1 MNSENMKNNDPI
13 QLQQMIIFL
22 KSEVTKYKKQ
32 VDLNK
37 NRDHYSLI
45 DKLEQENKQLT
56 NELDELSQEL
66 DVLKDEF
73 GKQANNNRDRLKQH
87 EIEIEK
93 KENLIDTLQVK
104 NAELWMMNKQLVETV
119 NKIIYGMITNQRG
132 SRKQDRQVS
141 ALHSKL
147 ADYRT
152 TIEQLEKRLL
162 DFIQITGKDIHAK
175 IESLDRNDQEN
186 SQLGIVKHH
195 VLHARLKKTPT
206 LVKQVNSDSSNIPHE
221 NLEVLERRINNMI
234 TQSTDYE
241 EDLEAKLL
249 LLNEL
254 EQKLDQLALQVNE
267 GDLPSG
273 EPDLVEET

>member
-1 MNSENMKNNDPI
+1 MKNNDPI

-32 VDLNK
+32 VDLYN

-45 DKLEQENKQLT
+45 DKLEQENRQLT
-56 NELDELSQEL
+56 NEVDELSKEL
-66 DVLKDEF
+66 SVLKNEF
-73 GKQANNNRDRLKQH
+73 GKQANNIRDRLKQH
-87 EIEIEK
+87 EVDNEK
-93 KENLIDTLQVK
+93 KDTMVETLQMK
-104 NAELWMMNKQLVETV
+104 NAELWMMNRQLVETV
-119 NKIIYGMITNQRG
+119 KKNIYGMVTNQRG
-132 SRKQDRQVS
+132 QRKQDRQVS

-147 ADYRT
+147 ADYQS
-152 TIEQLEKRLL
+152 TIEQLEKKLL
-162 DFIQITGKDIHAK
+162 DFIQVTGKDIHAK
-175 IESLDRNDQEN
+175 IENLERNDQEN

-221 NLEVLERRINNMI
+221 NLEVLKRRINNMI

-241 EDLEAKLL
+241 EDLQAKLL

-254 EQKLDQLALQVNE
+254 EQKLDRLALQVNE
-267 GDLPSG
+267 SDLPSG
-273 EPDLVEET
+273 EPDLVEKLEFNK